1 MNSYIF
7 LFNKE
12 TLSRQGKQVRFCD
25 SEAGIFSEQGMQTQD
40 KQIFLVLGKKKLTT
54 TNKQTHTKKQ

>member
-40 KQIFLVLGKKKLTT
+40 K
-54 TNKQTHTKKQ
+54 